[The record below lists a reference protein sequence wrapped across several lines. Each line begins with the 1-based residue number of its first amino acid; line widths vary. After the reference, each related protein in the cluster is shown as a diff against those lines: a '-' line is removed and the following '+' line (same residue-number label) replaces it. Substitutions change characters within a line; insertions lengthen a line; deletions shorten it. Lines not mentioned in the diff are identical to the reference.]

1 MVVETAKGR
10 SQRYSYY
17 NCSTWRKTA
26 QCKPQRRSAEA
37 FDEFV
42 LDLIVNKVF
51 TQDSLNAAAMEL
63 NAECGRWATE
73 LREKIKATEKQL
85 AELNRRK
92 INLFEHL
99 ELHCREAQNLGAM
112 TQRPRDL
119 GEEANGSTLTLADTE
134 DHMKSDE

>member
-73 LREKIKATEKQL
+73 HREKIKATEKQL
-85 AELNRRK
+85 AEINRRK
-92 INLFEHL
+92 LNLFEIL
-99 ELHCREAQNLGAM
+99 ELHGREAPNLGDM
-112 TQRPRDL
+112 TQRLRDL
-119 GEEANGSTLTLADTE
+119 GDKAKRRTLKNRKRGEEG
-134 DHMKSDE
+134 K